1 MAGFSAGKAL
11 SNRLSFNN
19 EGEPFVAYLDDANSR
34 KCTVM
39 SFDETNWSL
48 IGIAGFTAT
57 MTSGFISLNFSSNG
71 IAHLAYVDNA
81 NSGKVTVMNYNDN
94 SLSINKLETSKS
106 TFSIY
111 PNPANFFLTINN
123 ISKGTEINI
132 IDIMG
137 KIIYSSK
144 NSNEELLINIK
155 DFTNGVYIV
164 QALNKGIFTNKKLV
178 IN

>member
-1 MAGFSAGKAL
+1 MAPFAQSWIPLGTLGFS
-11 SNRLSFNN
+11 
-19 EGEPFVAYLDDANSR
+19 EGESRFISLAFNSTAESIERNFVAYVDYANSR
-34 KCTVM
+34 K
-39 SFDETNWSL
+39 
-48 IGIAGFTAT
+48 A
-57 MTSGFISLNFSSNG
+57 
-71 IAHLAYVDNA
+71 
-81 NSGKVTVMNYNDN
+81 TVMNYNEN

-155 DFTNGVYIV
+155 YFTNGVYIV